1 MTNDPNSEEWV
12 TRKKIQVILAHPDD
26 PEFFCGATIAHW
38 CSIGHE
44 VSYTLLT
51 KGQRGTRD
59 ENASLASVADIRVR
73 EQILAAAR
81 LGVRNIK
88 FLNFLDGDLVP
99 DLNLRREIIKEI
111 RIAKPDI
118 VVTSDPMNLFP
129 GENRINHPDHRAAGQ
144 AVLDAVFPAVGNPG
158 HRINGDQSDLKAH
171 KIEEV
176 WLTLTRQ
183 PNFEMFLPG
192 FFDRKIEAI
201 SCHQSQLTYTES
213 QLREKYKTSF
223 AVNPLT
229 GKHEYKE
236 SFLRIKLNP

>member
-1 MTNDPNSEEWV
+1 MTIGPNPEEWA

-38 CSIGHE
+38 CSMGHE

-59 ENASLASVADIRVR
+59 ENIDLASVADIRIR
-73 EQILAAAR
+73 EQIEAAAR
-81 LGVRNIK
+81 LGVKEIK
-88 FLNFLDGDLVP
+88 FLDFLDGDLVP
-99 DLNLRREIIKEI
+99 DLQLRGEIIREI
-111 RIAKPDI
+111 RIVKPDI

-158 HRINGDQSDLKAH
+158 HRLNGDPSARKAH

-183 PNFEMFLPG
+183 PNFDIFLPE
-192 FFDRKIEAI
+192 FLDRKIEAI
-201 SCHQSQLTYTES
+201 FCHHSQLSYTEG
-213 QLREKYKTSF
+213 QLREKYQSSI
-223 AVNPLT
+223 ALNPLT
-229 GKHEYKE
+229 GRHEYKE
-236 SFLRIKLNP
+236 SFLRIKFNS